1 MAREVIIK
9 PASSTGLRV
18 FHREVRKDDRGEYIL
33 HAGMHAYIV
42 RKDGRAYIDYWMS
55 KSDAAKLVTQ

>member
-9 PASSTGLRV
+9 PASSSGLKV
-18 FHREVRKDDRGEYIL
+18 FHREVRADDRGEYVL
-33 HAGMHAYIV
+33 HQGMHAYII

-55 KSDAAKLVTQ
+55 KSDAAKTVAQ